1 MQLQY
6 KLRTISSMEWKGT
19 SGNHYPRQSGLSVYS
34 EHAFLTLGCQ
44 KTITYTSLSPCT
56 SCTVRSLHSNTF
68 TGAQCCC
75 ILDAY
80 IPGYRQIL
88 YSEGSYVTVYSLQ
101 NMYLFPLIE
110 ITLTM
115 NWQNGGSALMFAAKN
130 GHSNVVETLLQ
141 HGASVDQQSVVST
154 L

>member
-34 EHAFLTLGCQ
+34 EHAFLTLSCQ
-44 KTITYTSLSPCT
+44 ETITYTSLSPCT
-56 SCTVRSLHSNTF
+56 SRTVCSLHSNTF
-68 TGAQCCC
+68 TGEQCCC

-80 IPGYRQIL
+80 VPGYRYIL
-88 YSEGSYVTVYSLQ
+88 YSEGSYLTVYSLQ
-101 NMYLFPLIE
+101 NMHLFPLIE

-115 NWQNGGSALMFAAKN
+115 NWQNGGTALILAAES
-130 GHSNVVETLLQ
+130 GHFNVVETLLQ
-141 HGASVDQQSVVST
+141 HGASVDMKATVSA
-154 L
+154 